1 MANKMKKMR
10 DQLRKIKEG
19 HEAFRLT
26 PDSTPYN
33 EHHRPDPR
41 ETTSKQVTRKT
52 VILPIY
58 GFGGIGKTAL
68 AQLVFNDTQFRGY
81 DHRVWVYVS
90 QVFDLKKIGNTIISQ
105 VSNEGNKNEYTREN
119 INGRLCDLL
128 EDKNTLIVLDDLWE
142 TNDFHLN
149 ELKLMLNTKGKIKVL
164 VTTRNEDVAKKICTH
179 KPYRLNPL
187 DSTMC
192 WNIIKQRSNLEARGD
207 KDQIE
212 QVGWVIAKKC
222 GGIALAAHALGFL
235 LSGMDLVEW
244 RALSNSDI
252 WTEAFSDNSVLPS
265 LKLTYKNM
273 PPYLRLCFAYCAIF
287 PKGHNIAKA
296 SLVHQWIAL
305 GFIEPSKTF
314 SSVRLGEKYI
324 RQLVG
329 MSFLQRSILHTEQEV
344 FTMHDMVHDVARSV
358 MDEELVFF
366 NDTKISSTTE
376 QKFCHYALLENYSK
390 SSNLSTILP
399 ATLRAVHTSNCSKL
413 VLQGDEFSFT
423 KFLRVL
429 DLTDCSIR
437 ILPSSIGKLKQLR
450 FLIAPNIGDNVFP
463 KSITLLPKLKYLD
476 LHGSFRI
483 SALQGS
489 ISKHAC
495 LIHLDLSGCSNIR
508 VIQPEALCGLT
519 KLQFLNLSWCSILQI
534 LPENIA
540 SLTELQYLNLSNCF
554 LLSQLPSHI
563 GSLTE
568 LQYLNLSG
576 CQGLVKLPMSFRNL
590 KNLVHLDLSGCSGV
604 QDFKQ
609 VFGGLTKLQYLN
621 LSKIFG
627 RTRVGDNWDGYPE
640 TISTLND
647 LEYLNL
653 SRNSRIDYL
662 PRSLGNLKKL
672 QTLDLSYCRSL
683 RSLPHSIE
691 LIDSL
696 EFLIVVGC
704 SDQLKEYL
712 RKSHSRIFQSHY
724 HTSLFTL
731 FLSIEEARGIELSE
745 KQNLSTLTFHWTS
758 RADRLLEDKD
768 VLGELMPPRGLWN
781 LSIQGYDST
790 TFPTWFVGISHHL
803 PSLVKIELKDL
814 HRCRHLPPLGQLP
827 NLNEVHLQQ
836 MDSLTK
842 IDGGFCGG
850 DKGAFRK
857 LKVFTLR
864 DMKQLEEWS
873 TTTHSKGGEDSIE
886 FMFPMLVTLSI
897 ELCPMLRLKP
907 CPPMFHS
914 WLISESDKVIS
925 SWGEIRH
932 QPAASVSHS
941 FSSSSDTN
949 LEIKGVGVAAD
960 EWRLLHHHPTLQQL
974 EISWCKNL
982 LHLPDAIRH
991 LPSLSYP
998 NS

>member
-1 MANKMKKMR
+1 MAGVVGLLAMAVVREAGAKLGAAIGEQVMMLCGFKEDLEDMKDMLESMAAVLKDAERRSVTEESVLLWLKRLKNAAYDISDMLDEFQDKSKSATAGKMKTMLSCFAIASKISMANKMKKMR

-41 ETTSKQVTRKT
+41 ETTSKVIQSSIIGRDKERKQVVSLLSASDEEDT
-52 VILPIY
+52 VIVPIY

-90 QVFDLKKIGNTIISQ
+90 QVFDLKKIGDTIISQ
-105 VSNEGNKNEYTREN
+105 VSNERNKNEYTREN

-179 KPYRLNPL
+179 KPYVGL
-187 DSTMC
+187 C
-192 WNIIKQRSNLEARGD
+192 HQRSNFEARGD

-314 SSVRLGEKYI
+314 SSVRLGEK
-324 RQLVG
+324 
-329 MSFLQRSILHTEQEV
+329 
-344 FTMHDMVHDVARSV
+344 
-358 MDEELVFF
+358 
-366 NDTKISSTTE
+366 
-376 QKFCHYALLENYSK
+376 
-390 SSNLSTILP
+390 
-399 ATLRAVHTSNCSKL
+399 
-413 VLQGDEFSFT
+413 
-423 KFLRVL
+423 
-429 DLTDCSIR
+429 
-437 ILPSSIGKLKQLR
+437 
-450 FLIAPNIGDNVFP
+450 
-463 KSITLLPKLKYLD
+463 
-476 LHGSFRI
+476 
-483 SALQGS
+483 
-489 ISKHAC
+489 
-495 LIHLDLSGCSNIR
+495 
-508 VIQPEALCGLT
+508 
-519 KLQFLNLSWCSILQI
+519 
-534 LPENIA
+534 
-540 SLTELQYLNLSNCF
+540 
-554 LLSQLPSHI
+554 
-563 GSLTE
+563 
-568 LQYLNLSG
+568 
-576 CQGLVKLPMSFRNL
+576 
-590 KNLVHLDLSGCSGV
+590 
-604 QDFKQ
+604 
-609 VFGGLTKLQYLN
+609 
-621 LSKIFG
+621 
-627 RTRVGDNWDGYPE
+627 
-640 TISTLND
+640 
-647 LEYLNL
+647 
-653 SRNSRIDYL
+653 
-662 PRSLGNLKKL
+662 
-672 QTLDLSYCRSL
+672 
-683 RSLPHSIE
+683 SLPHSIE

-712 RKSHSRIFQSHY
+712 RKSQFKNIPISLPHFIVHSISGDSRSNLHMLEDINPVRLEISC
-724 HTSLFTL
+724 LENVK
-731 FLSIEEARGIELSE
+731 SIEEARGIELSE

-758 RADRLLEDKD
+758 WADRLLEDKD

-827 NLNEVHLQQ
+827 NLNE
-836 MDSLTK
+836 
-842 IDGGFCGG
+842 
-850 DKGAFRK
+850 
-857 LKVFTLR
+857 
-864 DMKQLEEWS
+864 LEEWS

-932 QPAASVSHS
+932 EPAASFSHS

-960 EWRLLHHHPTLQQL
+960 EWRLLHHLPTLQQL

-991 LPSLSYP
+991 LPSLWSLSL
-998 NS
+998 NSCEAIQALPEWLCEMTSLQIIRIWGCEGIKSLPHHLFATDASAMDICLLCARQI

>member
-1 MANKMKKMR
+1 
-10 DQLRKIKEG
+10 
-19 HEAFRLT
+19 
-26 PDSTPYN
+26 
-33 EHHRPDPR
+33 
-41 ETTSKQVTRKT
+41 
-52 VILPIY
+52 
-58 GFGGIGKTAL
+58 
-68 AQLVFNDTQFRGY
+68 
-81 DHRVWVYVS
+81 
-90 QVFDLKKIGNTIISQ
+90 
-105 VSNEGNKNEYTREN
+105 
-119 INGRLCDLL
+119 
-128 EDKNTLIVLDDLWE
+128 
-142 TNDFHLN
+142 
-149 ELKLMLNTKGKIKVL
+149 
-164 VTTRNEDVAKKICTH
+164 
-179 KPYRLNPL
+179 
-187 DSTMC
+187 
-192 WNIIKQRSNLEARGD
+192 
-207 KDQIE
+207 
-212 QVGWVIAKKC
+212 
-222 GGIALAAHALGFL
+222 
-235 LSGMDLVEW
+235 
-244 RALSNSDI
+244 
-252 WTEAFSDNSVLPS
+252 
-265 LKLTYKNM
+265 
-273 PPYLRLCFAYCAIF
+273 
-287 PKGHNIAKA
+287 
-296 SLVHQWIAL
+296 
-305 GFIEPSKTF
+305 
-314 SSVRLGEKYI
+314 
-324 RQLVG
+324 
-329 MSFLQRSILHTEQEV
+329 
-344 FTMHDMVHDVARSV
+344 
-358 MDEELVFF
+358 
-366 NDTKISSTTE
+366 
-376 QKFCHYALLENYSK
+376 
-390 SSNLSTILP
+390 
-399 ATLRAVHTSNCSKL
+399 
-413 VLQGDEFSFT
+413 
-423 KFLRVL
+423 
-429 DLTDCSIR
+429 
-437 ILPSSIGKLKQLR
+437 
-450 FLIAPNIGDNVFP
+450 
-463 KSITLLPKLKYLD
+463 
-476 LHGSFRI
+476 
-483 SALQGS
+483 
-489 ISKHAC
+489 
-495 LIHLDLSGCSNIR
+495 
-508 VIQPEALCGLT
+508 
-519 KLQFLNLSWCSILQI
+519 
-534 LPENIA
+534 
-540 SLTELQYLNLSNCF
+540 
-554 LLSQLPSHI
+554 
-563 GSLTE
+563 
-568 LQYLNLSG
+568 
-576 CQGLVKLPMSFRNL
+576 MSFRNL
-590 KNLVHLDLSGCSGV
+590 KNLVHLDLSGCSRV

-672 QTLDLSYCRSL
+672 QSLDLSYCRSL

-712 RKSHSRIFQSHY
+712 RKSQFKNIPISLPHFIVHSISGDSRSNLHMLEDINPVRLEISC
-724 HTSLFTL
+724 LENVK
-731 FLSIEEARGIELSE
+731 SIEEARGIELSE

-768 VLGELMPPRGLWN
+768 VFWR
-781 LSIQGYDST
+781 T